1 MSHPA
6 TAPRPLALLNRR
18 YDGTALSRVLLERA
32 AFRPY
37 PTASDRTDW
46 EKLSAALR
54 AEIIAAGELELGQSW
69 ETLRASVLLGYVR
82 TGNRSDYE
90 APHALRRSR
99 LTALVLAECVERRG
113 RFLDAIADGVWAIC
127 EETYWGGAAHLFMQ
141 KRGSGLPDVHE
152 PIVDLG
158 VGETAALLAWTHYLL
173 GAPLD
178 GVHPMLR
185 ERIAIEID
193 RRVLTPC
200 LERDDFWWMGWHR
213 DGRHVNN
220 WNPWCCSNWLACAL
234 LLESDAD
241 RRVRAVHKVMRILD
255 KFIDYNP
262 ADGGCDEGPAY
273 WGRAAGSLF
282 DCLELLHAAT
292 GGRVDLYAEPLIRD
306 MGRFV
311 MLAHAGGPWFVNFA
325 DAPARPGVEGMVVHR
340 YGRCIADPALAA
352 FGAWAHQRGT
362 ATISGSLGRVL
373 PGLWLEEEL
382 RRTPAAAPLVR
393 DAWMPALQVMIA
405 RDAAGTDRG
414 FFVAA
419 KGGHNDESGHNQ
431 NDCGTLLAALDGQP
445 LFIDVGVETY
455 TAKTFSPQRY
465 EIWTMQ
471 SQWHNLPT
479 VNGHQQI
486 HGRQFTARSAV
497 HNATD
502 AIAELQLDLTAA
514 WPADA
519 GIESWSR
526 TVRLER
532 GQALFVVDD
541 YTLNAPRT
549 PTVFNFMTTRPV
561 DVSTLGIARLGA
573 FPGEPASRGATLHY
587 DASAFTAAI
596 DEVALTDPWLRA
608 NWGERVFRL
617 RLTERI
623 VTAKVR
629 REFRVTAAA

>member
-1 MSHPA
+1 MPHPA
-6 TAPRPLALLNRR
+6 TAPRPLALLNCR
-18 YDGTALSRVLLERA
+18 YDGTALRGVLLERA

-37 PTASDRTDW
+37 PSASDRADW
-46 EKLSAALR
+46 EKLPAALR
-54 AEIIAAGELELGQSW
+54 AEIIAAGERELGQPW
-69 ETLRASVLLGYVR
+69 EILRASVLLGYVR

-99 LTALVLAECVERRG
+99 LTALALAECVEGRG

-185 ERIAIEID
+185 ERIALEID

-234 LLESDAD
+234 LLEADAD
-241 RRVRAVHKVMRILD
+241 RRARAVHKVMRILD
-255 KFIDYNP
+255 TFIDYNP

-273 WGRAAGSLF
+273 WGRAGGSLF

-292 GGRVDLYAEPLIRD
+292 AGRVDLYAEPLIRD
-306 MGRFV
+306 LGRFV
-311 MLAHAGGPWFVNFA
+311 MVAHISGPWFVNFA
-325 DAPARPGVEGMVVHR
+325 DAPAKPGVEGMVVHR
-340 YGRCIADPALAA
+340 YGRRIADPALTA
-352 FGAWAHQRGT
+352 FGAWVHQRGP
-362 ATISGSLGRVL
+362 ATINGSLGRVL
-373 PGLWLEEEL
+373 PGLWLEEEI
-382 RRTPAAAPLVR
+382 RRTPATAPLLR
-393 DAWMPALQVMIA
+393 DVWLPALQVMTA
-405 RDAAGTDRG
+405 RDRVGSDRG

-431 NDCGTLLAALDGQP
+431 NDCGAFLASLDGHP
-445 LFIDVGVETY
+445 LLIDVGVETY

-465 EIWTMQ
+465 DIWTMQ

-479 VNGHQQI
+479 VNGHQQR
-486 HGRQFTARSAV
+486 HGRAYAARSAV
-497 HNATD
+497 HSATD
-502 AIAELQLDLTAA
+502 TAAELRLDLTDA

-519 GIESWSR
+519 GIAAWAR
-526 TVRLER
+526 TIRLER
-532 GQALFVVDD
+532 DQALLVVDD

-549 PTVFNFMTTRPV
+549 PTVFNFMTTRAV
-561 DVSTLGIARLGA
+561 DVSTPGLARLGA
-573 FPGEPASRGATLHY
+573 FPGAPASRGATLHY
-587 DASAFTAAI
+587 DASAFTAAV
-596 DEVALTDPWLRA
+596 DPVALTDPWLQA
-608 NWGERVFRL
+608 NWGDRVFRL
-617 RLTERI
+617 RLTER
-623 VTAKVR
+623 TANPR
-629 REFRVTAAA
+629 AHREFRLTSAS